1 MHNLRRLLAGLN
13 GRYNIHEIGALP
25 ADTEKEFK
33 GAVVNVEE
41 IYTGE
46 DEWQEKSE
54 FEREQSVEMGM
65 IAERDPAHGVSK
77 GGDMPKRMP
86 GGGDGKVDKKERKK
100 AKKERKLELRKAQ
113 KAKKVDT

>member
-77 GGDMPKRMP
+77 GGD
-86 GGGDGKVDKKERKK
+86 GKVDKKERKK